1 MGLWARHANAKL
13 PSEYAASTPEP
24 SAGAAERGRPA
35 TQGADQVRRERVAE
49 LLVAGLT
56 VREIAATVGVHP
68 QTAYRLARDPEVVA
82 SIRATFEQRRNA
94 AARELDAGTFE
105 AVRYLRKVLGD
116 EMATTKERIRCAVEL
131 LDRGGIPRGVK
142 LDIHNNDTGTSIEID
157 DVSALSD
164 EQIEAAARVALERRA
179 RIKITP

>member
-1 MGLWARHANAKL
+1 MGLWARHTRDRNGEARHEATARVRK
-13 PSEYAASTPEP
+13 
-24 SAGAAERGRPA
+24 ER
-35 TQGADQVRRERVAE
+35 TAE
-49 LLVAGLT
+49 LLVSGAT
-56 VREIAATVGVHP
+56 IKEIAAELGVHP
-68 QTAYRLARDPEVVA
+68 GTAYAIARDPDVVA

-105 AVRYLRKVLGD
+105 AVRYLRRTLGD
-116 EMATTKERIRCAVEL
+116 TMATTKERIKCAVEL

-157 DVSALSD
+157 DVSALTD